1 MDNFDLGDLLSLIIV
16 FAVYL
21 TAAASGKKK
30 KGKQKRRSPMRSR
43 AQGEQRDSRAKA
55 RDAQTLE
62 GFGNAFEQAS
72 GAPEKAHEHCNTRQM
87 HLHEVTQQ
95 QFASAGEGEDPCHV
109 GDAQALH
116 TDGGDGQD
124 DGAFELI
131 QAEDSGALAQDVLRG
146 MIMSEILTRPQDRA
160 ALRRGRR

>member
-1 MDNFDLGDLLSLIIV
+1 MSNFDLGDFLSLIIV

-21 TAAASGKKK
+21 TAASGKKK
-30 KGKQKRRSPMRSR
+30 KGKQKRRPPMRSR

-62 GFGNAFEQAS
+62 GFGDAFVQAS
-72 GAPEKAHEHCNTRQM
+72 GVSEKAQQRCDTRKM
-87 HLHEVTQQ
+87 HLHEVSQQ
-95 QFASAGEGEDPCHV
+95 QLASAGEGEDPCHV

-116 TDGGDGQD
+116 ADGGDGQD
-124 DGAFELI
+124 NGAFELI
-131 QAEDSGALAQDVLRG
+131 QTDDSGALAQNVLRG
-146 MIMSEILTRPQDRA
+146 VIMSEILTRPQERA

>member
-1 MDNFDLGDLLSLIIV
+1 MSNFDLGDLLSLIIV

-55 RDAQTLE
+55 RDTQTLE
-62 GFGNAFEQAS
+62 GFENAFAQVSEVS
-72 GAPEKAHEHCNTRQM
+72 EKARERCNTRQM

-95 QFASAGEGEDPCHV
+95 RFASVGEGEDPCHV
-109 GDAQALH
+109 GDAQMLH
-116 TDGGDGQD
+116 AESGVERDE
-124 DGAFELI
+124 GAFELI
-131 QAEDSGALAQDVLRG
+131 QTEDSGMLAQDVLRG
-146 MIMSEILTRPQDRA
+146 VIMSEILTRPQERA
-160 ALRRGRR
+160 VFRRGR